1 MIHYVD
7 LISGKSAEVGSETN
21 RPIST
26 SKEIFMKHIRLILLA
41 LIFLLTAC
49 ERPAPTGD
57 IATPASNPEI
67 IPRDDAYPIG
77 QPTATAVPAGTTSP
91 TDTSGEATDGSEPQ
105 PTGGEAVTPTDSA
118 EVQPGE
124 DAATDAPPA
133 LEDGVYVV
141 RSGDTL
147 GQIAFIYNVSVEDI
161 MAANGLT
168 NPDILEVGQ
177 QLTIPEAGIADSP
190 TASTPTPSTETPGEP
205 GGQEI
210 IHIVQAGDN
219 LFRIGLRYGF
229 TVDELAEYNGI
240 VDVNNLEVGQEIRI
254 PPSN

>member
-7 LISGKSAEVGSETN
+7 LILGKRE
-21 RPIST
+21 
-26 SKEIFMKHIRLILLA
+26 EIFMKYIRFILLA
-41 LIFLLTAC
+41 LIFTFLLTAC

-57 IATPASNPEI
+57 IATPSGMPEI
-67 IPRDDAYPIG
+67 IPRDDAYPVG
-77 QPTATAVPAGTTSP
+77 QPTATVIPADATNP
-91 TDTSGEATDGSEPQ
+91 ADSGGEVTDGGTDPQPVEGETDAPPDTSEPQ
-105 PTGGEAVTPTDSA
+105 PGE
-118 EVQPGE
+118 E
-124 DAATDAPPA
+124 AATNEPPA
-133 LEDGVYVV
+133 LEDGMYVV

-161 MAANGLT
+161 MAANDLT
-168 NPDILEVGQ
+168 NPDVLEVGQ
-177 QLTIPEAGIADSP
+177 QLTIPEAGFADSP
-190 TASTPTPSTETPGEP
+190 AASTPTPSADATAAPE
-205 GGQEI
+205 GQEI

-240 VDVNNLEVGQEIRI
+240 VDVNDLEVGQEIRI

>member
-1 MIHYVD
+1 
-7 LISGKSAEVGSETN
+7 
-21 RPIST
+21 
-26 SKEIFMKHIRLILLA
+26 MKCIRSILLA
-41 LIFLLTAC
+41 LIFTFLLTAC

-57 IATPASNPEI
+57 IATPSGSPEI
-67 IPRDDAYPIG
+67 IPRDDAYPVG
-77 QPTATAVPAGTTSP
+77 QPTATIIPAEATNPG
-91 TDTSGEATDGSEPQ
+91 DTAGEATDGGTDQ
-105 PTGGEAVTPTDSA
+105 PAEGETAIPPDTTEA
-118 EVQPGE
+118 QPGE
-124 DAATDAPPA
+124 EAAINEPPA

-168 NPDILEVGQ
+168 NPDVLEVGQ
-177 QLTIPEAGIADSP
+177 QLTIPEAGFADSP
-190 TASTPTPSTETPGEP
+190 AASTPTPSGETTDETE
-205 GGQEI
+205 GQEI
-210 IHIVQAGDN
+210 VHIVQAGDN

-240 VDVNNLEVGQEIRI
+240 VDVNSLEVGQEIRI